1 MKYLLFLLSTFAV
14 AFGCSSQARQAE
26 SASNADS
33 AIVADVA
40 DSEYTDISKLRITP
54 IGRYRSYYTMFYRVS
69 GATTTG
75 NMAYTLTMKD
85 SVANCEESSF
95 CYTMANLHGP
105 NSSYGNRFEVY
116 KKNAEGWGRIPL
128 KSGFTD
134 LGYELLTGKSAEM
147 EFSSNKFATPLK
159 NGTYKLCK
167 KVHFNINPH
176 FKLTSDSIVP
186 TATGSM
192 CGAFECR
199 VLSSRSDS
207 IRMIVINHTQN
218 TCRLSGLPSILD
230 ANTQN
235 RHPLTRSGTTKAYEW
250 MQANGQIKPGEGIL
264 LVIPTSWN
272 LKDIG
277 DAYKRSYYESGRL
290 SEGVYSVSTLMEIE
304 LEAEFRLK

>member
-26 SASNADS
+26 NASNADS
-33 AIVADVA
+33 AVVADVA

-54 IGRYRSYYTMFYRVS
+54 IGRYRSYYTMFYRVL

-85 SVANCEESSF
+85 SVANCDESSF

-105 NSSYGNRFEVY
+105 NSSYGNRYEVY
-116 KKNAEGWGRIPL
+116 KKNAEGWGRMPF
-128 KSGFTD
+128 KDGFTD
-134 LGYELLTGKSAEM
+134 LGYELPTGKSAEM

-230 ANTQN
+230 AKTQN

-250 MQANGQIKPGEGIL
+250 MQANGQIMPGEGIL

-272 LKDIG
+272 LKDIS

>member
-33 AIVADVA
+33 AVVADVA

-85 SVANCEESSF
+85 SVANCDESSF

-116 KKNAEGWGRIPL
+116 KKNAEGWGRMPF
-128 KSGFTD
+128 KGGFTD

-159 NGTYKLCK
+159 M
-167 KVHFNINPH
+167 V
-176 FKLTSDSIVP
+176 LTNYARKCISI
-186 TATGSM
+186 
-192 CGAFECR
+192 
-199 VLSSRSDS
+199 
-207 IRMIVINHTQN
+207 
-218 TCRLSGLPSILD
+218 
-230 ANTQN
+230 
-235 RHPLTRSGTTKAYEW
+235 
-250 MQANGQIKPGEGIL
+250 
-264 LVIPTSWN
+264 
-272 LKDIG
+272 
-277 DAYKRSYYESGRL
+277 
-290 SEGVYSVSTLMEIE
+290 
-304 LEAEFRLK
+304 